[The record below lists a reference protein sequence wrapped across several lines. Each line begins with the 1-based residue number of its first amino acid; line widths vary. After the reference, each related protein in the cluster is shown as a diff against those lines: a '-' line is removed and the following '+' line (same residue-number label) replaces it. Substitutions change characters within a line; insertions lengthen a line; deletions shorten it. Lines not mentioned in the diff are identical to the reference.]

1 MPELFQGLFL
11 SIASSGVSFLLL
23 FYLQLIL
30 LFSAAYYLIIESYYV
45 CDIRHPTWHT
55 TAYSESDFEVVA

>member
-1 MPELFQGLFL
+1 MPELLQGLLL

-23 FYLQLIL
+23 FYLQLML
-30 LFSAAYYLIIESYYV
+30 LFSAAYYPITESCYA
-45 CDIRHPTWHT
+45 CDTRRPTWHT